1 MYNGVGLSTVR
12 GSATNG
18 YVQRN
23 LAHVQGKTRVDY
35 QKELEKGMAKP
46 SLASKEPSWEILE
59 HQRKRQTEVKIMEF
73 RIALEDKGV
82 SEDVIEERVAE
93 VRRKLESESM
103 HANLDTGA
111 KKLTDSH
118 ALAQAKAREAQRFA
132 SAFGIRRDHTEGEAF
147 DRELQEQK
155 KAERQAA
162 REKRKDQ
169 EMQEQGEERER
180 KEQEQEQEQERQEHE
195 GKRKGKEEERQE
207 QEQEE
212 GEGGGGTWRAKVW
225 YA

>member
-1 MYNGVGLSTVR
+1 MRARAGRESGAMYNGVGLSTVR

-93 VRRKLESESM
+93 VRRKLESEVSGM
-103 HANLDTGA
+103 RFLLLWPVVPVCRDLTPRHAEHACELGHWREEVDRLACASSSKSEGGA
-111 KKLTDSH
+111 AIRVSFWDPKGPH
-118 ALAQAKAREAQRFA
+118 RGRGVRQR
-132 SAFGIRRDHTEGEAF
+132 
-147 DRELQEQK
+147 
-155 KAERQAA
+155 AA
-162 REKRKDQ
+162 RA
-169 EMQEQGEERER
+169 EES
-180 KEQEQEQEQERQEHE
+180 
-195 GKRKGKEEERQE
+195 
-207 QEQEE
+207 
-212 GEGGGGTWRAKVW
+212 
-225 YA
+225 

>member
-1 MYNGVGLSTVR
+1 MKGSDIPGQGGTFTYFRRVGCKARWASCEPARERRSGAMYNGVGLSTVR

-82 SEDVIEERVAE
+82 SEEVIEERVAE
-93 VRRKLESESM
+93 VRRKLESEVSCM
-103 HANLDTGA
+103 NSPPMCPRHMIPCRD
-111 KKLTDSH
+111 LTTPIAEH
-118 ALAQAKAREAQRFA
+118 ARELGLWPEEADRLARIGSSQGQGS
-132 SAFGIRRDHTEGEAF
+132 SAVCVGLWDS
-147 DRELQEQK
+147 
-155 KAERQAA
+155 
-162 REKRKDQ
+162 
-169 EMQEQGEERER
+169 QGP
-180 KEQEQEQEQERQEHE
+180 H
-195 GKRKGKEEERQE
+195 
-207 QEQEE
+207 
-212 GEGGGGTWRAKVW
+212 GGRSV
-225 YA
+225 